1 MDEIISHMMCAV
13 KVRNAKLRNYLKQ
26 LKQARHFR
34 QDCRGGTG
42 LKTVFWL
49 VCGNR
54 HNI

>member
-1 MDEIISHMMCAV
+1 MDEIISHMICAV
-13 KVRNAKLRNYLKQ
+13 KVRNAKLRITLSSSSK
-26 LKQARHFR
+26 RHFR